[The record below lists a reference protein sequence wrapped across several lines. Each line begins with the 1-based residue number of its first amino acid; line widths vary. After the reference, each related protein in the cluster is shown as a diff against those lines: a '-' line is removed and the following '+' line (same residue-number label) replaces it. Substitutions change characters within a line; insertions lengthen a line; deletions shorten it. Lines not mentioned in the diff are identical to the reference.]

1 MKVRFKKPAAPPV
14 MLTAKQASERLGVK
28 PETLEAWRARR
39 VGPEYMK
46 LGDEQRSPIR
56 YSQAAID
63 AYLRERTVR
72 TK

>member
-1 MKVRFKKPAAPPV
+1 M
-14 MLTAKQASERLGVK
+14 MLTPKQAAAQLGVK
-28 PETLEAWRARR
+28 VETLEAWRARR

-63 AYLRERTVR
+63 AYLRERTVK

>member
-1 MKVRFKKPAAPPV
+1 MTARSEGAGAPAP
-14 MLTAKQASERLGVK
+14 LTPKQAAAQLGVK